1 MRITVLEVDGELV
14 REGAV
19 ELRRVCDGVRGHLRV
34 DLSNL
39 RTADGDGILVLRE
52 LRRRGAELVGVS
64 PYVGLRLLRAGDG

>member
-1 MRITVLEVDGELV
+1 MRVTVLEVDGELV

-19 ELRRVCDGVRGHLRV
+19 ELRRVCDRVRGHLRL

-39 RTADGDGILVLRE
+39 RTADGDGIQALGD

-64 PYVGLRLLRAGDG
+64 PYIGLRLLRAGDG